1 MTPLAYEHLY
11 RRTVIDPATT
21 LGEARELMSVL
32 GVGTLIVRQG
42 AVMVG
47 VVADSWNALEPL
59 GLAAS
64 AQGDAA
70 AASAVAFCFPSVGIA
85 TALAWLEPLQAC
97 RLGLATRDRR
107 GLCLVALP
115 EGLAPQDVH

>member
-42 AVMVG
+42 GEMVG
-47 VVADSWNALEPL
+47 VVADSWASLEAL
-59 GLAAS
+59 GLGLP
-64 AQGDAA
+64 AQRVTDG
-70 AASAVAFCFPSVGIA
+70 SAVAFCFPAVGIA
-85 TALAWLEPLQAC
+85 RALEWLQPMQAC
-97 RLGLATRDRR
+97 SLGLATRERR

-115 EGLAPQDVH
+115 EGVAPGDVI